1 MLFAPPGADMKG
13 GCVLQVDKHSR
24 TPLYEQV
31 IAQVER
37 GILTGEFGAD
47 EQIPS
52 VRALSMELSVNPN
65 TLQKAYAE
73 LERRGL
79 CYSVPGNGRF
89 VAPGAAD
96 KLRAMRR
103 ELLERVELLAR
114 ELRIS
119 GVTEKELIER
129 IGRAYSDASASETEA
144 SKEDNNE

>member
-1 MLFAPPGADMKG
+1 MF
-13 GCVLQVDKHSR
+13 VDKHSR

-37 GILTGEFGAD
+37 GILTGEFGPD

-89 VAPGAAD
+89 IASGAAE
-96 KLRAMRR
+96 KLREMRR
-103 ELLERVELLAR
+103 ELLEKVALLAR
-114 ELRIS
+114 ELRVS
-119 GVTEKELIER
+119 GVEEKEI
-129 IGRAYSDASASETEA
+129 IDTVKTAYADGQQPFAAAKEETA
-144 SKEDNNE
+144 K

>member
-1 MLFAPPGADMKG
+1 MF
-13 GCVLQVDKHSR
+13 VDKHSR

-37 GILTGEFGAD
+37 GILMGEFLPD

-52 VRALSMELSVNPN
+52 VRTLSMELSVNPN

-89 VAPGAAD
+89 VARDAAE
-96 KLRAMRR
+96 KLRTMKR
-103 ELLERVELLAR
+103 ELLEKVGGLVR

-119 GVTEKELIER
+119 GVDENEIVETVKK
-129 IGRAYSDASASETEA
+129 AYADSAGAAGSPK
-144 SKEDNNE
+144 SKEDNDQ

>member
-1 MLFAPPGADMKG
+1 MF
-13 GCVLQVDKHSR
+13 VDKHSR

-89 VAPGAAD
+89 VASGAAE
-96 KLRAMRR
+96 KLREMRR
-103 ELLERVELLAR
+103 ELLEKVAILAR
-114 ELRIS
+114 ELRVS
-119 GVTEKELIER
+119 GVEEEEIIETVKT
-129 IGRAYSDASASETEA
+129 AYADAQQSQPA
-144 SKEDNNE
+144 D

>member
-1 MLFAPPGADMKG
+1 M
-13 GCVLQVDKHSR
+13 QIDKHSR
-24 TPLYEQV
+24 TPIYEQV

-37 GILTGEFGAD
+37 GILTGEFGAN

-52 VRALSMELSVNPN
+52 VRSLSMELSVNPN

-89 VAPGAAD
+89 VSEGAVE
-96 KLRAMRR
+96 KLRLMKR
-103 ELLERVELLAR
+103 ELLERVITLAR

-119 GVTEKELIER
+119 GVDESEVLSVIREAYAEKENSQPY
-129 IGRAYSDASASETEA
+129 GD
-144 SKEDNNE
+144 KEENEK

>member
-1 MLFAPPGADMKG
+1 MF
-13 GCVLQVDKHSR
+13 VDKHSR

-37 GILTGEFGAD
+37 GILTGEFMPDA
-47 EQIPS
+47 QIPS

-89 VAPGAAD
+89 VSAGAAE
-96 KLRAMRR
+96 KLREMKR
-103 ELLERVELLAR
+103 ELLEKIGNLAR

-119 GVTEKELIER
+119 GVDESEVVQSVR
-129 IGRAYSDASASETEA
+129 IAYSDGTNANSQLR
-144 SKEDNNE
+144 